1 MSVGELLILIG
12 LALDVVGIAAISWRT
27 LLVSKERV
35 ADLSGTYWDAN
46 PHLGPWLL
54 AGRTDMRIGF
64 PALLTGFALQ
74 IVGQAL

>member
-12 LALDVVGIAAISWRT
+12 LGLDVVGIAAISWRT
-27 LLVSKERV
+27 LIVSTQKV
-35 ADLSGTYWDAN
+35 AELSGTYWDAN

-54 AGRTDMRIGF
+54 AGRNDMRIGF
-64 PALLTGFALQ
+64 PALLVGFALQ